1 MTNKWTFTKTEQF
14 YQQNLIVKFDWV
26 LAQDMIVYLRF
37 IFLISM
43 SDSSQEMT
51 SSFVFNTAVVL
62 RLCNCSLLR
71 HLHKCCFMK
80 RGGGP
85 LI

>member
-71 HLHKCCFMK
+71 HLH
-80 RGGGP
+80 
-85 LI
+85 